1 VETLNEQ
8 VLTLQ
13 KASGRIAELESAL
26 NAERAAAEQLV
37 QQLTDSEQIS
47 AKVQDAE
54 ERLLSEQK
62 QVAELQQR
70 IKTLET
76 EFTAEQRKHT
86 ETEGR
91 LQEAEKTA
99 TKVQELEGHL
109 VAERERNGVLSRQVV
124 EIEQAAENATKRFE
138 EMARKLGE
146 IAGLASQLGNGKG
159 QS

>member
-1 VETLNEQ
+1 
-8 VLTLQ
+8 
-13 KASGRIAELESAL
+13 
-26 NAERAAAEQLV
+26 LV

-99 TKVQELEGHL
+99 TKVQELEGLL
-109 VAERERNGVLSRQVV
+109 VAARERNGVLSRQVV
-124 EIEQAAENATKRFE
+124 ETEQAAENATKRFE